1 MGESDGSPALER
13 LRRVGIQTGHRS
25 LVLGSHRAPCSP
37 HRLNQ
42 QGGSAARADVK
53 VSPVFVQHVDQRH
66 TEAVHGRGRDLM
78 AEQRAG
84 SGPQLGLHGL
94 APSARSDPHRVADD
108 SANARRCLAHD
119 GGELAGRPRGRAAGT
134 RRTTTGARRTTLRW
148 ILTLPATIG
157 ASAPNDE
164 TTSLTPAIRTSV
176 GLLTLPT
183 TISTSPRSNDLA
195 LLATPLVSISDGLRL
210 GGRSG
215 GSAVLRRGTRRGRGS
230 GGGSGGNVVVGLLS
244 LGEDDSDDHED
255 DEDDDNA
262 GEPLHPAG
270 SAVARARILS
280 HGGPLAARDGN
291 CLAKPS
297 PWFTNRQGGAR
308 PSR

>member
-1 MGESDGSPALER
+1 
-13 LRRVGIQTGHRS
+13 
-25 LVLGSHRAPCSP
+25 
-37 HRLNQ
+37 
-42 QGGSAARADVK
+42 
-53 VSPVFVQHVDQRH
+53 
-66 TEAVHGRGRDLM
+66 M

-94 APSARSDPHRVADD
+94 APCARSDPHRVADD

-157 ASAPNDE
+157 ASAPKDE

-195 LLATPLVSISDGLRL
+195 LLATPLVSIRDGLKL
-210 GGRSG
+210 GDRSG
-215 GSAVLRRGTRRGRGS
+215 GSAVLRRLARRGGG
-230 GGGSGGNVVVGLLS
+230 GGGSDVVRLL
-244 LGEDDSDDHED
+244 GFAEDDGDDHEG
-255 DEDDDNA
+255 DEDDNNT
-262 GEPLHPAG
+262 GKPLHPAG
-270 SAVARARILS
+270 SAVARTRVLG
-280 HGGPLAARDGN
+280 HEGPPCGTGWQLPGKAVAVVHEPTRRRAAIPMTRERRTTG
-291 CLAKPS
+291 A
-297 PWFTNRQGGAR
+297 TRRQPCQAEQA
-308 PSR
+308 